1 MSDQARLTAAAALA
15 SLLGATALLPAY
27 RGHGWL
33 VPAGCAVLV
42 VALLGQLSRWL
53 ALPRFAAPLLQ
64 VIGLAFLITHW
75 YVHASAWWG
84 VFPSREAA
92 VRIGALL
99 GRGLRDSGVLVAP
112 VDQRPALVL
121 LAVGGVGL
129 VALLVDALAVALERP
144 ALAGLPLLALYVVP
158 VTVVPHG
165 VPWVPFALGAAG
177 FLVLLGA
184 ESGARGRRW
193 GRLAET
199 GPQPVLGR
207 RDTAGGTPTHPAL
220 RLGAVA
226 LGVAVIVPALV
237 PGVDGGMLHQLGHGV
252 GTGGGGTLTTTN
264 PLVSVAADL
273 SDPGSRPVLTYR
285 TDDPTPNYLRLTAL
299 DQVSNLA
306 WTLSGLEA
314 GADQRITHGLPTPS
328 SATSG
333 GNRLVHVTV
342 RAADRFSAPWLAL
355 PYPALSVEAAGDW
368 RYDARSGTV
377 FSTSART
384 DDLTWRATALHV
396 EPTASTLEHAAAP
409 SGALLRDYTRLP
421 TGLPASLVQAAGQ
434 VTAGTGSSFDAAVAL
449 QDWFRRTFRYSLDVH
464 YPTGAAGIN
473 EFLRERVG
481 FCEQFAT
488 TYALMARYL
497 GIPARVAVGFTP
509 GKQQPNGSYLV
520 TTADAHAWPE
530 LYFTGVGWL
539 RFEPTPRSDG
549 QTAVP
554 LFAATTAPN
563 ANDINGLRPGQ
574 QPTPAPTPSTAALP
588 TAPRTSQ
595 PGTAAKHGHAP
606 WQPVLIAVALLLV
619 LGPGAT
625 RWVVRRRRWAAAVA
639 ADEAVGRA
647 ADEAVGRAAD
657 GAGHG
662 AARAAWAELRDDVT
676 DLGLAWPTNATPR
689 QAARW
694 LAARPAPAGR
704 NGGAGRPAGV
714 DEMAAALTR
723 IASAEEQ
730 ARYGPPYERSGN
742 LVAATALRRDVEV
755 VRAGLEG
762 TVPWSRRLRARV
774 LPASVGVSLRDRV
787 GTAQRR
793 GAAEVRRAL
802 GAAVAGARTRSR
814 RQR

>member
-1 MSDQARLTAAAALA
+1 VSDHSRLTAAAALA

-33 VPAGCAVLV
+33 VPAGAAVLV

-53 ALPRFAAPLLQ
+53 ALPRLAAPLLQ
-64 VIGLAFLITHW
+64 VVGLAFLLTHW
-75 YVHASAWWG
+75 FAHASAWWG

-92 VRIGALL
+92 ARIGTLL
-99 GRGLRDSGVLVAP
+99 GRGVRDSGVLVAP

-121 LAVGGVGL
+121 LAVGGVAL
-129 VALLVDALAVALERP
+129 VALLVDALAVGLERP
-144 ALAGLPLLALYVVP
+144 ALAGLPLLALYAVP
-158 VTVVPHG
+158 VAVVPHG

-177 FLVLLGA
+177 FLVLLAA
-184 ESGARGRRW
+184 ESAARGRRW

-207 RDTAGGTPTHPAL
+207 RDTAAGPPTHPAL

-237 PGVDGGMLHQLGHGV
+237 PGVSGGMLHKLGHGV

-285 TDDPTPNYLRLTAL
+285 TDDPSPNYLRLTAL
-299 DQVSNLA
+299 DQVTNLA

-314 GADQRITHGLPTPS
+314 GPDQRITHGLPTPP

-355 PYPALSVEAAGDW
+355 PYPALSVEASGDW
-368 RYDARSGTV
+368 RYDARAGTV
-377 FSTSART
+377 FSTSTRT

-396 EPTASTLEHAAAP
+396 EPAASALEQAAAP

-421 TGLPASLVQAAGQ
+421 TSLPAALVQAADQ

-449 QDWFRRTFRYSLDVH
+449 QDWFRRTFRYSLDVR
-464 YPTGAAGIN
+464 YPAGAAGVT
-473 EFLRERVG
+473 EFLRDRVG

-554 LFAATTAPN
+554 LFATATAPN
-563 ANDINGLRPGQ
+563 ANDISGLRPGQ
-574 QPTPAPTPSTAALP
+574 QPTPAPAPSAAALP
-588 TAPRTSQ
+588 PAPRTGQ
-595 PGTAAKHGHAP
+595 PGATAGRGHSP
-606 WQPVLIAVALLLV
+606 WEPLLIVLVLLLAV
-619 LGPGAT
+619 GPAAT
-625 RWVVRRRRWAAAVA
+625 RWVVRRRRWAAAETA
-639 ADEAVGRA
+639 GR
-647 ADEAVGRAAD
+647 DPGT
-657 GAGHG
+657 
-662 AARAAWAELRDDVT
+662 ARAAWAELRDDVT

-694 LAARPAPAGR
+694 LAARPSPAER
-704 NGGAGRPAGV
+704 DGAAV
-714 DEMAAALTR
+714 DRASAADEVAAALDR
-723 IASAEEQ
+723 IAAAEER
-730 ARYGPPYERSGN
+730 ARYGPPYQRGGEPDAQPDASARPGAPGG
-742 LVAATALRRDVEV
+742 VATALRRVVE
-755 VRAGLEG
+755 L
-762 TVPWSRRLRARV
+762 V
-774 LPASVGVSLRDRV
+774 LWDRSS
-787 GTAQRR
+787 
-793 GAAEVRRAL
+793 VRRNVMQL
-802 GAAVAGARTRSR
+802 AGRPGE
-814 RQR
+814 